1 MLLKFIKNIKLVKRF
16 YSSRLGK
23 AWVQRK
29 LSTVIPHLSQNDSI
43 LDIGCGNGLVT
54 DNLRQQN
61 FQVTPMDVGDL
72 SILESVKPIVY
83 DGEHI
88 PFEDQ
93 EFSAALL
100 LTVLHHTDDPIAV
113 LKETKRVAKR
123 IVIIED
129 IYSNVVQKYM
139 TYAMDTLV
147 NLGHSNMTYQ
157 NKSDKE
163 WKVCFEE
170 LGLNLIHE
178 NSKSVLLFFRQAT
191 YVVEVA
197 TT

>member
-23 AWVQRK
+23 SWVERK
-29 LSTVIPHLSQNDSI
+29 LATVIPHLSPDHSI

-54 DNLRQQN
+54 DNLRQHG
-61 FQVTPMDVGDL
+61 FQVTPIDVDNL

-83 DGEHI
+83 DGQHM

-93 EFSAALL
+93 EFDTALL
-100 LTVLHHTDDPIAV
+100 LTVLHHTDNPIEI
-113 LKETKRVAKR
+113 LKETKRIAQR

-129 IYSNVVQKYM
+129 IYSNILQKYM

-157 NKSDKE
+157 NKSNKE
-163 WKVCFEE
+163 WKASFKE
-170 LGLNLIHE
+170 LGLELVHE
-178 NSKSVLLFFRQAT
+178 SSKSVLLFFRQAT
-191 YVVEVA
+191 YVVIVA
-197 TT
+197 KA